1 MQNFLDKEEY
11 AEWKRRCTKQRYIAI
26 KNPCDEQEMATCVDY
41 EISCGPWNLRL
52 CLERFIEPSQF
63 HASISFF
70 KQIGNE
76 TVYEKATGLPIFEV
90 PQDALVL
97 VKEWSKEELD
107 TARSLLGDLLGPLIP
122 AKDTR
127 VIERKVFFALH
138 WLVDEKQVSEQLAH
152 RN

>member
-1 MQNFLDKEEY
+1 MQNFLDAEEY
-11 AEWKRRCTKQRYIAI
+11 REWKRRCTRQRFIAI
-26 KNPCDEQEMATCVDY
+26 KNPCDEQAMATCTDFEV
-41 EISCGPWNLRL
+41 SCGPWNLRL
-52 CLERFIEPSQF
+52 CLERFIQPSQW

-76 TVYEKATGLPIFEV
+76 TVYEKATGLPIFEA

-97 VKEWSKEELD
+97 VKEWNKEELD

-127 VIERKVFFALH
+127 VREVKVFFCLH
-138 WLVDEKQVSEQLAH
+138 WLVNDNEVSEQLAR